1 MAERTIL
8 VCDACGKPAVQ
19 TVGLRVAGRSLQKD
33 VCKEHLEDVLKGARP
48 ARRGRRKGST
58 VAAGAAPPRR
68 GGRRAGKAKA
78 KAAPKRRGRPRK
90 KPATEQPAG

>member
-8 VCDACGKPAVQ
+8 VCDACGKPAIQ
-19 TVGLRVAGRSLQKD
+19 TVGLRVAGKSLQKD
-33 VCKEHLEDVLKGARP
+33 VCKEHLEEVMKGARP

-68 GGRRAGKAKA
+68 AGRRAGKAKA
-78 KAAPKRRGRPRK
+78 AGPPKRRGRPPKR
-90 KPATEQPAG
+90 AASEQASG